1 MKRRES
7 REIKILFFSLIA
19 IAFLSGC
26 SNDSS
31 ANSNNSSGEW
41 AFKFVVWDGYIYRLS
56 DEYVDDVVEEIGEV
70 TNHSVIEET
79 YSGNFL
85 ECV

>member
-1 MKRRES
+1 MRLKYFFFFLIAFGIFKTASSRGKYRES
-7 REIKILFFSLIA
+7 R
-19 IAFLSGC
+19 
-26 SNDSS
+26 
-31 ANSNNSSGEW
+31 SSGEW